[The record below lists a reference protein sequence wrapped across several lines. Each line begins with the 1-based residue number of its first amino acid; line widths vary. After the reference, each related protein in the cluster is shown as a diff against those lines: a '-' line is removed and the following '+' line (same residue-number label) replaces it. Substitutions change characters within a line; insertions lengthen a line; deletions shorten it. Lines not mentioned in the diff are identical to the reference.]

1 MIDIRNFAFESMR
14 PILLYTLSL
23 ICTIALSHNIAL
35 CDIECDKCFQPY
47 SQHIDKSDT
56 QHNDTGCDVHCY
68 TPKSLNSNDVMSHL
82 RLSNNR
88 LRNNPNTQRYMCAD
102 VNHIRS
108 INEHHHNQHQISID
122 NLSPERLK
130 RECSLIALRRLVI

>member
-35 CDIECDKCFQPY
+35 CDVECDKCFQPY
-47 SQHIDKSDT
+47 SQHIDTSDT
-56 QHNDTGCDVHCY
+56 QHNV
-68 TPKSLNSNDVMSHL
+68 SNYGSHSPAQEILSNYDVMSQL
-82 RLSNNR
+82 TYPSYR
-88 LRNNPNTQRYMCAD
+88 LRNNPNSQRYMCAN
-102 VNHIRS
+102 VNHIKS
-108 INEHHHNQHQISID
+108 INKHHHNQHQTSID

-130 RECSLIALRRLVI
+130 RECSLIALRRLII